1 MSIESNIRQ
10 AFTPSGALR
19 VALNM
24 GNPVL
29 AHSRTAHERPAGV
42 SIDIA
47 REFARR
53 IGCDAVTL
61 LPFDTPGEAWRAL
74 ADGQADIGFLAIDP
88 QRGAQ
93 VHFTQAYVQIEGS
106 YLVRNDSP
114 LKHCADVDRPGID
127 IVVGQQSAYDLFL
140 SRAIQAAQLV
150 RVPTSEEVADAMLR
164 RPGLQVAAGIRQQ
177 LEADAR
183 RIGAQG
189 IDSVRLL
196 EGCFMVIQQA
206 MVMPRQR
213 GEAAEAFLER
223 FIDDMK
229 TSGFVADA
237 LQRHGIEGATVVQG
251 KGSVA

>member
-1 MSIESNIRQ
+1 M
-10 AFTPSGALR
+10 
-19 VALNM
+19 
-24 GNPVL
+24 
-29 AHSRTAHERPAGV
+29 
-42 SIDIA
+42 
-47 REFARR
+47 
-53 IGCDAVTL
+53 
-61 LPFDTPGEAWRAL
+61 
-74 ADGQADIGFLAIDP
+74 
-88 QRGAQ
+88 
-93 VHFTQAYVQIEGS
+93 HFTQAYVQIEGS

-177 LEADAR
+177 LEADVR

-189 IDSVRLL
+189 IDNVRLL
-196 EGCFMVIQQA
+196 EGCFMIIQQA